1 VKEDPDK
8 LLDKSLKE
16 NLLTGPAFIKL
27 MHLKYLHSLV
37 EPGEAVGLLAA
48 QGIGE
53 PSTQMTLNTF
63 HFAGFGAKNV
73 TLGIPRLREIIMT
86 ASAEIKTPTMTLPLQ
101 SHVSSEEAEK
111 FCQEISKLSLAEVIE
126 KMSVY
131 EQITKSQID
140 TESAETTIRKKMYTI
155 RMEFYPKHEYKE
167 EFNIVPRNIEDAIE
181 LNFIGYLESSIKKE
195 AKSAI
200 NRNDTVG

>member
-1 VKEDPDK
+1 
-8 LLDKSLKE
+8 
-16 NLLTGPAFIKL
+16 

-86 ASAEIKTPTMTLPLQ
+86 ASADIKTPVMTLPLR
-101 SHVSSEEAEK
+101 SHVSNEEAEK
-111 FCQEISKLSLAEVIE
+111 FCQEISKLNLAEVIE
-126 KMSVY
+126 QMTVY
-131 EQITKSQID
+131 EQITQRKVDSG
-140 TESAETTIRKKMYTI
+140 SAETTTRKKMYTI
-155 RMEFYPKHEYKE
+155 HMKFYPKHEYEE

-181 LNFIGYLESSIKKE
+181 LNFIRHLESLIKKE
-195 AKSAI
+195 VKSAI
-200 NRNDTVG
+200 SKNDTVG

>member
-1 VKEDPDK
+1 
-8 LLDKSLKE
+8 
-16 NLLTGPAFIKL
+16 

-86 ASAEIKTPTMTLPLQ
+86 ASDDIKTPMMMLPLQ
-101 SHVSSEEAEK
+101 SHISSEEANK
-111 FCQEISKLSLAEVIE
+111 FCQKISKLSLAEVIE
-126 KMSVY
+126 QMTVY
-131 EQITKSQID
+131 EQITQRQGSV
-140 TESAETTIRKKMYTI
+140 EATIRKKMYTI

-167 EFNIVPRNIEDAIE
+167 EFNIVPKNIEDAIE
-181 LNFIGYLESSIKKE
+181 LNFIKYLESSIKKE
-195 AKSAI
+195 VKFAI
-200 NRNDTVG
+200 NRSDTVG